1 MTITITKFNKA
12 ISSAVKKM
20 HEYSKGANRRTIEIE
35 FPLDRIILCYEND
48 DMVMK
53 MCLEITEDEIIEL
66 YFDVEEEE

>member
-1 MTITITKFNKA
+1 MNISTFNKA

-20 HEYSKGANRRTIEIE
+20 HEYAKGANRRTIEIN
-35 FPLDRIILCYEND
+35 FPTNRIILNYEND

-66 YFDVEEEE
+66 YFDIEEEE